1 MTQQSSQKKLNKASK
16 LTGKKNKL
24 MNSDHALNTVISA
37 NKSSEQLL
45 SDRIGQLK
53 IDNTKEGQQKL
64 AQLQKEEDEHRAMQ
78 AQLAEP
84 FSAQTQGSKKSL
96 KVRKSPSKTN

>member
-1 MTQQSSQKKLNKASK
+1 MI
-16 LTGKKNKL
+16 
-24 MNSDHALNTVISA
+24 NSDNALNTVVSA

-64 AQLQKEEDEHRAMQ
+64 A
-78 AQLAEP
+78 
-84 FSAQTQGSKKSL
+84 
-96 KVRKSPSKTN
+96 